1 MASSR
6 KSQDAFRPLGL
17 TDCPSG
23 LMAYAVLNTLAA
35 IIKFVSFGK
44 IVPVD
49 EDMKEYWTCKPLPL
63 PFTL

>member
-1 MASSR
+1 M
-6 KSQDAFRPLGL
+6 
-17 TDCPSG
+17 T
-23 LMAYAVLNTLAA
+23 YAVLNTLAA

-63 PFTL
+63 PFTLQY